1 MNIEKFM
8 YQRTKE
14 GAREIVDIATTLET
28 IVSLS
33 NQGAI
38 EEGKISSVY
47 EKRQLR
53 SIKNIISNI
62 YLNLGLQEV
71 EGMMDEI
78 FNPDFKVPE

>member
-47 EKRQLR
+47 ERRQLR

-78 FNPDFKVPE
+78 YNPDFKVPE